1 MNRNLNALVFGLAV
15 FAAPMALAAGSAQI
29 ESGLG
34 SDRARAGLEFDGA
47 RLRMQ
52 ASTGAAAGQ
61 GYLIFRDGK
70 AYTVGDMDGQ
80 PFVMEMGAMMKMAGQ
95 MAAQGAPRDGLDDVA
110 AYHGLSATGRSE
122 TVAGLRGEV
131 YRLDYTTRSGD
142 RQSKEM
148 VLTANTTAREM
159 TEALSAFGTAM
170 QAAAGIVE
178 PEGSLQLQ
186 AEFQRR
192 GLGLLRVGD
201 EFRVLSLSTSKPAA
215 ARFELPAE
223 PMQMP
228 AGLSGLGALGGAGGA
243 ASGNPLGGVFGQKVE
258 RQQDRVQ
265 GRAEAEVDSAT
276 DRAVDKVL
284 DKAFGKLFG
293 GD

>member
-1 MNRNLNALVFGLAV
+1 MNRKLNALI
-15 FAAPMALAAGSAQI
+15 FALTVSAMPAALAAGSAQI

-34 SDRARAGLEFDGA
+34 SDRARAGLEFDGS

-52 ASTGAAAGQ
+52 AATGAAAE

-70 AYTVGDMDGQ
+70 AYTVGDMGGQ

-95 MAAQGAPRDGLDDVA
+95 MAAQASPRDGLDDIAV
-110 AYHGLSATGRSE
+110 YHGLSATGRGE
-122 TVAGLRGEV
+122 TVAGVRGEI
-131 YRLDYTTRSGD
+131 YRLDYTTRSGS
-142 RQSKEM
+142 RESKEM
-148 VLTANTTAREM
+148 VLAANATAREM
-159 TEALSAFGTAM
+159 TETLRLLATAIQASAGVA
-170 QAAAGIVE
+170 E

-201 EFRVLSLSTSKPAA
+201 EFRVLSLSASKPASG
-215 ARFELPAE
+215 RFELPAAPTE
-223 PMQMP
+223 MP
-228 AGLSGLGALGGAGGA
+228 AGLSGLGALGAGGEA
-243 ASGNPLGGVFGQKVE
+243 GSGGPFGAIFGQKVD